1 MYIKNPM
8 AIEDKSME
16 IIRAAMTP
24 HNLGEEEL
32 QVVTRTIHTTGD
44 YDYQHIVNLHPDA
57 IAAGIEAIRKGCRI
71 VTDTTMAYS
80 GINKRMLEKAGCQI
94 HCYIG
99 DKEIFRLAE
108 ENQITRSMAAM
119 DYAAAEGVDI
129 FVIGNAPTALYR
141 IGELI
146 REGKAAPKLI
156 VGVPVGFVGAAE
168 SKEYIRDFEV
178 PSITTVGTK
187 GGSNVAPAIM
197 NAIIYMAVGRDA

>member
-8 AIEDKSME
+8 AIEDKSIE
-16 IIRAAMTP
+16 IIRSAMRP
-24 HNLGEEEL
+24 HSFSEEEL

-44 YDYQHIVNLHPDA
+44 YDYQHIVALHPDS
-57 IAAGIEAIRKGCRI
+57 IAAGIAAIQKGCRI

-94 HCYIG
+94 NCYIG

-108 ENQITRSMAAM
+108 ENQVTRSMAAM
-119 DYAAAEGVDI
+119 DYAASEGVDI

-146 REGKAAPKLI
+146 KEGKAAPKLI

-168 SKEYIRDFEV
+168 SKEYIRGFEV

-187 GGSNVAPAIM
+187 GGSNVAAAIM